1 MSNEEKLLIALFLAS
16 ALNDKLDDITQ
27 TNAYVRE
34 FKRETKRYLKVLE
47 KKTHEL
53 LNDSYGIDADT
64 FETLDTAISKKANE
78 MAKLT
83 INELFII
90 KD

>member
-1 MSNEEKLLIALFLAS
+1 M
-16 ALNDKLDDITQ
+16 
-27 TNAYVRE
+27 
-34 FKRETKRYLKVLE
+34 E

-64 FETLDTAISKKANE
+64 FETIDSAISKKAND

-83 INELFII
+83 INELFIL
-90 KD
+90 KE

>member
-1 MSNEEKLLIALFLAS
+1 MENEEKLLIALFLAS

-27 TNAYVRE
+27 INIYVRE
-34 FKRETKRYLKVLE
+34 FKRETKRYLKVL
-47 KKTHEL
+47 KNKTHEL

-64 FETLDTAISKKANE
+64 FETIDTAISKKAND

-83 INELFII
+83 INELFIL
-90 KD
+90 KE